1 MVFGESALYSD
12 EGMRIRQATVTIAKN
27 PDGEKNVEVSSQAS
41 KQARNNKRGKAIF
54 TFHPHTFTHPSFSHT
69 HMHRAATRS
78 L

>member
-27 PDGEKNVEVSSQAS
+27 PDGEKNVEVSS
-41 KQARNNKRGKAIF
+41 KQATSNLPPRSLLP
-54 TFHPHTFTHPSFSHT
+54 TLLSHT
-69 HMHRAATRS
+69 HMPRAATRS

>member
-41 KQARNNKRGKAIF
+41 AQATIF
-54 TFHPHTFTHPSFSHT
+54 RHAHFYPPLFLT
-69 HMHRAATRS
+69 HMLRAATRS